1 MDALENSYKTKRA
14 EYDTLIAL
22 NDTSKLPQIQALNTE
37 LSAILHSM
45 LEEVTKVKESS
56 KTLQPYR
63 DELVEKL
70 VRIQNDS
77 SILLDQK
84 DQYETLKALRTH
96 EQVKFNATLFWYL
109 LSLGLVTL
117 IFIIVLIWKGGYKL
131 PTIPTTIS
139 SPTTMPALT

>member
-22 NDTSKLPQIQALNTE
+22 NDASKLPQIQVLNTE

>member
-22 NDTSKLPQIQALNTE
+22 NDASKLPQIQVLNTE

-117 IFIIVLIWKGGYKL
+117 IFIIVLMWKGGYKL